1 MAKPHG
7 RAVQIKR
14 IVARSIM
21 YVALAA
27 IGVSMIVPF
36 LWMVS
41 TSLKDLGD
49 VFQAPPTSLKGIL
62 KTFIPTKIV
71 AHVDGKDVEVD
82 AILQE
87 MDGKTKARLTSEEG
101 QPGTEAVVPSAAVQR
116 VVSLRW
122 RNYADVLDS
131 KKTGISF
138 ARAYLNSLIVAV
150 MVTLGQVVTSSMAA
164 YAFARLKFPLR
175 DKLFLGYLATM
186 MIPGAVTMIPV
197 FIILRFMPEI
207 LNAAFSPAARWWSS
221 DLYLFGRW
229 FVGRPV
235 GVDSYF
241 ALIVPGFFSA
251 YGTFLLRQFFMGLPE
266 ELEDAAKIDGC
277 SLFGIYWRITLPL
290 SRPALATLAILTFMG
305 NWRGLMWPMVVTH
318 TKDLFTL
325 PVALTSFQGLYDTEW
340 TLLMAAA
347 VMALLPVILVYVVMQ
362 KQFVEGIRLGAVKG

>member
-1 MAKPHG
+1 M
-7 RAVQIKR
+7 
-14 IVARSIM
+14 
-21 YVALAA
+21 AA

-41 TSLKDLGD
+41 TSFKDLGD
-49 VFQAPPTSLKGIL
+49 VFQAPPRTLRGIL
-62 KTFIPTKIV
+62 KTFIPTRIV
-71 AHVDGKDVEVD
+71 ARVDGKDVDVD
-82 AILQE
+82 TILGE
-87 MDGKTKARLTSEEG
+87 SGGKTRVRLTAEEG
-101 QPGTEAVVPSAAVQR
+101 EQSREVIVPSDCVRRAT
-116 VVSLRW
+116 SFRW
-122 RNYADVLDS
+122 RNYADVLDV

-150 MVTLGQVVTSSMAA
+150 MVTLGQVATSSMAA

-207 LNAAFSPAARWWSS
+207 LNFAFSPEARWWSS

-305 NWRGLMWPMVVTH
+305 NWRALMWPMVVTH

-347 VMALLPVILVYVVMQ
+347 VMALLPVILVYIIMQ

>member
-1 MAKPHG
+1 MT
-7 RAVQIKR
+7 
-14 IVARSIM
+14 
-21 YVALAA
+21 L

-36 LWMVS
+36 VWMLS
-41 TSLKDLGD
+41 TSLKNPGD
-49 VFQAPPTSLKGIL
+49 VFQAPPRSLKGIL
-62 KTFIPTKIV
+62 KTFIPSKLV
-71 AHVDGKDVEVD
+71 ARVDGGELDVDRILKQQDGETTVRVAVD
-82 AILQE
+82 DETTREITLPDE
-87 MDGKTKARLTSEEG
+87 
-101 QPGTEAVVPSAAVQR
+101 AVQR
-116 VVSLRW
+116 VTAFRW
-122 RNYADVLDS
+122 RNYGDVLWG
-131 KKTGISF
+131 TGIPFGRS
-138 ARAYLNSLIVAV
+138 YLNSLIVAL

-197 FIILRFMPEI
+197 FIILRFMPEL
-207 LNAAFSPAARWWSS
+207 LNSAFSPVNQWWSS

-277 SLFGIYWRITLPL
+277 SLAGIYWRITLPL

-305 NWRGLMWPMVVTH
+305 NWRALMWPMVVTH
-318 TKDLFTL
+318 TRDLFTL

-347 VMALLPVILVYVVMQ
+347 VMALVPVIVVYVAMQ